1 MKRVGLF
8 CFAFTLIFASCVK
21 NSSEYKKL
29 QAQNDSLLLVTT
41 QANSELDQILDLLN
55 EVEDNFRSIK
65 SAENYLSVQ
74 SNVPGELTPS
84 TRERIQSDM
93 QFVTETLEK
102 NRQKIADLEAKLKTS
117 SLNSTRLSKT
127 VEALRLDLQEKTAS
141 LVAMSDELAKK
152 DKQIAELSDNVT
164 NLSRDVKSLK
174 TKTTAQQETIEKQD
188 TEINTVYYCF
198 GTSGE
203 LKAQRILEGK
213 QLGTNFN
220 HDYFIKTTMSELRAV
235 PLYAK
240 KGTLISKHPIGSYE
254 FVKDP
259 KGQVELRIL
268 DPKNFWSLTKYLV
281 VEVKV

>member
-1 MKRVGLF
+1 MKKVGLF

-29 QAQNDSLLLVTT
+29 QTQNDSLLLVTT
-41 QANSELDQILDLLN
+41 QANNELDQILELLN

-84 TRERIQSDM
+84 TRERIHTDM
-93 QFVTETLEK
+93 QFITETLEK

-127 VEALRLDLQEKTAS
+127 VDALRLELQEKAAS
-141 LVAMSDELAKK
+141 LATMSDELAKK
-152 DKQIAELSDNVT
+152 DRQIAELSDNVT
-164 NLSRDVKSLK
+164 NLSRDVKTLK
-174 TKTTAQQETIEKQD
+174 ERTTVQQATIEKQE

-220 HDYFIKTTMSELRAV
+220 RDYFIKTTMSELYTV

-240 KGTLISKHPIGSYE
+240 KGILISKHPIGSYD
-254 FVKDP
+254 FVKNLD
-259 KGQVELRIL
+259 GQVELRIL
-268 DPKNFWSLTKYLV
+268 DSRAFWSLTRYLV